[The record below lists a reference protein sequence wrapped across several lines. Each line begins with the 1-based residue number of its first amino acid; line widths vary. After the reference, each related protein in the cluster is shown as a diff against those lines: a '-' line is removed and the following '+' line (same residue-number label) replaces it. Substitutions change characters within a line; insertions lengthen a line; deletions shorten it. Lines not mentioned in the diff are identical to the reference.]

1 MASEIKGQLLKLEN
15 LSVELGGKKIL
26 QNINLNIRE
35 GEMLGIVGVSGAGKT
50 TLLNAIIGYYPIT
63 SGRVMYGSKIAGK
76 FVPGMENPESY
87 KRLFGFSTQDPSFYP
102 ELTVSENLN
111 YFAGLYNLGKSIK
124 EQNIKKALE
133 LVELHDFVS
142 MPGKNLSGGMK
153 KRLDIACAIVHNPKI
168 LILDEPT
175 ADMDPILR
183 VQMWDVM
190 ENINR
195 RGTTIIVASHFLSE
209 LEHFCDRIVF
219 LHTRKVAFFGTT
231 SEFRQF
237 HSKIKEIQ
245 IITRDGKYDAVL
257 KKILGLPFIEVKH
270 SNSRKNRIILQAKQ
284 QEHIINNALSRVLTN
299 EDIENLEIRNPSMD
313 TLFKMFLDK

>member
-1 MASEIKGQLLKLEN
+1 MLLRHSYFEGKNNYSYPSISASITLNNEHTCFKGMASEIKGQLLKLEN

-153 KRLDIACAIVHNPKI
+153 KRLDLAISLIHDPEI

-175 ADMDPILR
+175 SGLDPILTHEIYELLR
-183 VQMWDVM
+183 LIRDVDK
-190 ENINR
+190 
-195 RGTTIIVASHFLSE
+195 TIIIASHNYDMLERYADRIAILSE
-209 LEHFCDRIVF
+209 SRIIDCDKPAELI
-219 LHTRKVAFFGTT
+219 RKYKA
-231 SEFRQF
+231 
-237 HSKIKEIQ
+237 K
-245 IITRDGKYDAVL
+245 DL
-257 KKILGLPFIEVKH
+257 IEVF
-270 SNSRKNRIILQAKQ
+270 RKIGVI
-284 QEHIINNALSRVLTN
+284 SV
-299 EDIENLEIRNPSMD
+299 
-313 TLFKMFLDK
+313 